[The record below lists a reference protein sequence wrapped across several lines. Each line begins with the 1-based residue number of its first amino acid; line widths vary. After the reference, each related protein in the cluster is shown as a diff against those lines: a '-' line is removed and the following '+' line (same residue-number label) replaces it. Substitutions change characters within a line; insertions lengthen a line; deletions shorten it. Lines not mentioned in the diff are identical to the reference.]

1 MIKRADKNQVLKE
14 FQEKYVANRYNEE
27 LKKIIEKY
35 NQDREVIKEKLT
47 AQFNSVCKK
56 AILLQEKQLKREIK
70 YIYFSMLRTSL
81 LENKG
86 QWRIDLYDERW
97 FLDKEECSVDID
109 LNFVYE
115 PLFNHMKEL
124 SDKKKEY
131 LRTIKE
137 KDIEAIKLKEGD
149 KYHSLALNIIRGI
162 LQSFL
167 ECTFYKEMKKKE
179 DIVIMAGEY
188 MDAAIQINLKAQ
200 SNK

>member
-1 MIKRADKNQVLKE
+1 MIIRADKNQLLKE
-14 FQEKYVANRYNEE
+14 FQEKYVADRYKEE
-27 LKKIIEKY
+27 LKKILEKY
-35 NQDREVIKEKLT
+35 NKDKDSIKENLT
-47 AQFNSVCKK
+47 SKFNSVCQE
-56 AILLQEKQLKREIK
+56 AIFLQEKDLKGEIK

-86 QWRIDLYDERW
+86 QWRIDLYDDKW
-97 FLDKEECSVDID
+97 FLDKEECGVNID
-109 LNFVYE
+109 LPFIYE

-124 SDKKKEY
+124 SEKKKEY

-137 KDIEAIKLKEGD
+137 KDIEAIKLTEAN

-167 ECTFYKEMKKKE
+167 ECASYKEMEKKE

-188 MDAAIQINLKAQ
+188 MDAAIQINLK
-200 SNK
+200 

>member
-1 MIKRADKNQVLKE
+1 MIIRADKNQLLKE
-14 FQEKYVANRYNEE
+14 FQEKYVADRYKEE
-27 LKKIIEKY
+27 LKKILEKY
-35 NQDREVIKEKLT
+35 NKDKDSIKENLT
-47 AQFNSVCKK
+47 SKFNSVCQE
-56 AILLQEKQLKREIK
+56 AIFLQEKDLKGEIK

-86 QWRIDLYDERW
+86 QWRIDLYDDKW
-97 FLDKEECSVDID
+97 FLDKEECGVNID
-109 LNFVYE
+109 LPFIYE

-124 SDKKKEY
+124 SEKKKEY

-137 KDIEAIKLKEGD
+137 KDIEGIKLTEAN

-167 ECTFYKEMKKKE
+167 ECASYKEMEKKE

-188 MDAAIQINLKAQ
+188 MDAAIQINLK
-200 SNK
+200 

>member
-1 MIKRADKNQVLKE
+1 MIIRADKNEVLKE
-14 FQEKYVANRYNEE
+14 FQEKYVADRYKEE

-35 NQDREVIKEKLT
+35 NRDREAIKEKLA
-47 AQFNSVCKK
+47 AQFNSVCKE
-56 AILLQEKQLKREIK
+56 AILLQEQEVKGEIK
-70 YIYFSMLRTSL
+70 YIYFSMLRTKL

-109 LNFVYE
+109 LNFIYE

-137 KDIEAIKLKEGD
+137 KDMEAIKLTEAN
-149 KYHSLALNIIRGI
+149 KYHNLALNIIRGI

-167 ECTFYKEMKKKE
+167 ECASYKEMKKKE

-188 MDAAIQINLKAQ
+188 MDAAIQINLE
-200 SNK
+200 NP